1 MMLQIVIVV
10 VVVGRCTSFSGRAI
24 SRTHVHH
31 DRRGRGGGGGGG
43 VGGGIANSA
52 GCGHDN
58 ATTSSTSA
66 TGRAA
71 TVKQV
76 SSHLVLQ
83 YEDFLHFLRTI
94 RFGYTEH
101 RLFSLDV
108 GLPRGVVDDLVLD
121 HLGRVTL

>member
-1 MMLQIVIVV
+1 MLLLDGVV
-10 VVVGRCTSFSGRAI
+10 VVDGAVVVAHCALSNNVPLR
-24 SRTHVHH
+24 HH
-31 DRRGRGGGGGGG
+31 RNHYHLYG
-43 VGGGIANSA
+43 AA
-52 GCGHDN
+52 
-58 ATTSSTSA
+58 A
-66 TGRAA
+66 GRAA

-108 GLPRGVVDDLVLD
+108 RLPRGVVDDLVLD